1 MWSKA
6 ISPGLCIKADFING
20 MEERR
25 ITGMEDCCS
34 TGSPK
39 DVPIMAGSQP
49 HQPANRVE
57 ALCPQCGQKG
67 KSVPGQTVKAMLS
80 DSLRLVEATMY
91 YFCRTE
97 SCPVVYFSANLK
109 STFTTNQLRE
119 RVYQK
124 EPGAADVNVCY
135 CFDHRVGEVLTGSP
149 AERSLIIEDIQ
160 AGITAGQCA
169 CDLRNPQGTCCLG
182 NVQKIAHLAEV

>member
-80 DSLRLVEATMY
+80 DSLRLVEARMD
-91 YFCRTE
+91 YFCRNE
-97 SCPVVYFSANLK
+97 RCPGGV
-109 STFTTNQLRE
+109 FT
-119 RVYQK
+119 
-124 EPGAADVNVCY
+124 P
-135 CFDHRVGEVLTGSP
+135 
-149 AERSLIIEDIQ
+149 
-160 AGITAGQCA
+160 
-169 CDLRNPQGTCCLG
+169 
-182 NVQKIAHLAEV
+182 